1 VATSAVIVIAL
12 AAALA
17 GSLLLLARA
26 LVPRAALER
35 NVSRLEALNQISHV
49 LLTERNRRGV
59 LRLVAETAARFLEAD
74 VGYVALLAADGEQL
88 VLEAATGPLEPLEGA
103 VLPRDTTTSGWVV
116 AHAQPLLLNDPAADP
131 RRLRSPL
138 ERLPLRRAAALPL
151 MVRGACI
158 GAVGADNPRD
168 GRALGERD
176 LELLGTLADHTSLVL
191 ESIRAVGELAD
202 RERRAGL
209 LNVVNSRIRQ
219 SLDLQTTLDAA
230 VRELGAALG
239 ASRCF
244 VRLRRGNDLLPP
256 ASEWHV
262 PEVPA
267 IAARA
272 DFTQPVQV
280 AAVRERRTIA
290 LADARAD
297 ARVTATGPDAEHALG
312 LLVTPIV
319 LRGEAIGVAGFHQ
332 VGTER
337 HWRPEEIGL
346 AQEVAAELAVAV
358 SNARL
363 YRSTEETSREL
374 AVKIGELE
382 RANRMK
388 AQFLANMSHELRTPL
403 NSVIG
408 FSEMLL
414 IGALGELSA
423 PQRDALETVARNGR
437 HLLGLVNDVLD
448 LSKVDA
454 GRMDLHLMQTDVRS
468 LIGDVIT
475 GMESLIRTR
484 GHRITVE
491 LGDAALLVH
500 ADEMRVR
507 QVLFNLLSNAVKF
520 TPAGGSVT
528 VHAGQRR
535 ANLPAPGGV
544 NRRLE
549 RDAVWVSV
557 TDSGI
562 GIAKQDL
569 PRLFTEFSQVD
580 ASFSRRFEGTGLG
593 LALSKRFVEMHGGSI
608 GVESTLGH
616 GSTFW
621 IELPIEGPQPSAAV
635 A

>member
-1 VATSAVIVIAL
+1 MTTSVTLVAAL
-12 AAALA
+12 AAGLA
-17 GSLLLLARA
+17 GTALLLARA
-26 LVPRAALER
+26 LAARA
-35 NVSRLEALNQISHV
+35 RLQRAVARLDAVNQISRV

-59 LRLVAETAARFLEAD
+59 LNLVAEAAARFVRAD
-74 VGYVALLAADGEQL
+74 MGHVALLDPEGEHL
-88 VLEAATGPLEPLEGA
+88 VLEAATGPLAALVGSAIPQEG
-103 VLPRDTTTSGWVV
+103 TTAGWVV
-116 AHAQPLLLNDPAADP
+116 AHGQALLVNDPAGDERRFRSPHERVQLRRAIALPLLL
-131 RRLRSPL
+131 
-138 ERLPLRRAAALPL
+138 
-151 MVRGACI
+151 RGRC
-158 GAVGADNPRD
+158 VGALGVDNPRD
-168 GRALGERD
+168 DRALGEPD
-176 LELLGTLADHTSLVL
+176 LDLLRNLADQTGLVL

-202 RERRAGL
+202 RGRRAEL
-209 LNVVNSRIRQ
+209 LNAVNSRIRQ

-256 ASEWHV
+256 ASEWHE
-262 PEVPA
+262 PEVA
-267 IAARA
+267 STGARA
-272 DFTQPVQV
+272 DFSQPVLIT
-280 AAVRERRTIA
+280 AMRERRSIA
-290 LADARAD
+290 LPDARTAD
-297 ARVTATGPDAEHALG
+297 GVTAGPDVDQPLA

-319 LRGEAIGVAGFHQ
+319 LRGEAIGVVGFHQ
-332 VGTER
+332 VGIAR
-337 HWRPEEIGL
+337 HWRPEEVGL
-346 AQEVAAELAVAV
+346 VQEVASELAVAV

-414 IGALGELSA
+414 IGALGQLSEQ
-423 PQRDALETVARNGR
+423 QRDALETVARNGR

-454 GRMDLHLMQTDVRS
+454 GRMDLHLMLADMRN
-468 LIGDVIT
+468 LIGDVMT
-475 GMESLIRTR
+475 GMESLIRTK
-484 GHRITVE
+484 GHKVTVE
-491 LGDAALLVH
+491 LGEAALLVH

-507 QVLFNLLSNAVKF
+507 QILFNLLSNAVKF
-520 TPAGGSVT
+520 TPAGGQVT

-535 ANLPAPGGV
+535 TTLPVPGG
-544 NRRLE
+544 RRVE
-549 RDAVWVSV
+549 REAVWISV

-562 GIAKQDL
+562 GIAKEDL

-580 ASFSRRFEGTGLG
+580 GTLSRRFEGTGLG
-593 LALSKRFVEMHGGSI
+593 LALSKRFVEMHGGVI
-608 GVESTLGH
+608 GVESTPGR

-621 IELPIEGPQPSAAV
+621 IELPIEGPQASAAV

>member
-1 VATSAVIVIAL
+1 MAASVTLIAVLAVALVGVAAL
-12 AAALA
+12 WLRSAAA
-17 GSLLLLARA
+17 RA
-26 LVPRAALER
+26 ELER
-35 NVSRLEALNQISHV
+35 TVSSLEALNQISRV

-59 LRLVAETAARFLEAD
+59 LNLVAEAAARFLTAD
-74 VGYVALLAADGEQL
+74 MGHVALLDAEGKHL
-88 VLEAATGPLEPLEGA
+88 VLEAATGPLAPLVGSA
-103 VLPRDTTTSGWVV
+103 IPLDTTTSGWVA
-116 AHAQPLLLNDPAADP
+116 AHGQALLVNDPGGDE
-131 RRLRSPL
+131 RRFRSPH
-138 ERLPLRRAAALPL
+138 ERVTLRRAVALPL
-151 MVRGACI
+151 FVRGRC
-158 GAVGADNPRD
+158 VGALGVDNPQGDRVLA
-168 GRALGERD
+168 ALD
-176 LELLGTLADHTSLVL
+176 IELLRNLADHTGLVL

-202 RERRAGL
+202 RERRAEL
-209 LNVVNSRIRQ
+209 LNAVNSRIRQ

-230 VRELGAALG
+230 VRELGSALS
-239 ASRCF
+239 ATRCF
-244 VRLRRGNDLLPP
+244 VRLRRGNELLPP
-256 ASEWHV
+256 SSEWHG
-262 PEVPA
+262 PEVAPSG
-267 IAARA
+267 ARA
-272 DFTQPVQV
+272 DFTIPILLT
-280 AAVRERRTIA
+280 AMRERRTIDLPDVRSEA
-290 LADARAD
+290 GLAIAGADAEQPLA
-297 ARVTATGPDAEHALG
+297 

-319 LRGEAIGVAGFHQ
+319 LRGEAIGVAAFHQ
-332 VGTER
+332 VGIAR
-337 HWRPEEIGL
+337 YWRQEEIGL
-346 AQEVAAELAVAV
+346 VQEVASELAIAI

-414 IGALGELSA
+414 IGALGALSDQ
-423 PQRDALETVARNGR
+423 QRDALETVARNGR

-454 GRMDLHLMQTDVRS
+454 GRMDLHLMQTDMRS

-475 GMESLIRTR
+475 GMESLIQTK
-484 GHRITVE
+484 GHRVTLE
-491 LGDAALLVH
+491 LGDGPLLVN

-507 QVLFNLLSNAVKF
+507 QILFNLLSNAVKF
-520 TPAGGSVT
+520 TPPNGQVT

-535 ANLPAPGGV
+535 TTLPGPGG
-544 NRRLE
+544 RRTE
-549 RDAVWVSV
+549 RDAIWVSV

-562 GIAKQDL
+562 GISKEDL

-593 LALSKRFVEMHGGSI
+593 LALSKRFVEMHGGVI
-608 GVESTLGH
+608 GVESTPAH

-621 IELPIEGPQPSAAV
+621 IELPLDGPQSSVAV

>member
-1 VATSAVIVIAL
+1 MTTSVTLVGVL
-12 AAALA
+12 AAGLA
-17 GSLLLLARA
+17 GAALLLVRSLSAR
-26 LVPRAALER
+26 
-35 NVSRLEALNQISHV
+35 SRLERAIARLDAVNQINRV

-59 LRLVAETAARFLEAD
+59 LRLVAEAAARFLRAD
-74 VGYVALLAADGEQL
+74 MGHVALLDPEGEHL
-88 VLEAATGPLEPLEGA
+88 VLEAATGPLAALVGSAIPLDA
-103 VLPRDTTTSGWVV
+103 TTSGWVV
-116 AHAQPLLLNDPAADP
+116 GHAQTLLVNDPATDQ
-131 RRLRSPL
+131 RRFRSPH
-138 ERLPLRRAAALPL
+138 ERVTLRRAVALPL
-151 MVRGACI
+151 LVRGRC
-158 GAVGADNPRD
+158 VGALGVDNPHDDRV
-168 GRALGERD
+168 LGEQDVD
-176 LELLGTLADHTSLVL
+176 LLRNLADHTGLVL

-202 RERRAGL
+202 RERRAEL
-209 LNVVNSRIRQ
+209 LNAVNSRIRQ

-230 VRELGAALG
+230 VREMGAALG

-256 ASEWHV
+256 ASEWHE
-262 PEVPA
+262 PEVA
-267 IAARA
+267 STGARA
-272 DFTQPVQV
+272 DFTQPVLIT
-280 AAVRERRTIA
+280 AMRERRSIA
-290 LADARAD
+290 LPDARSAEGV
-297 ARVTATGPDAEHALG
+297 AATGPDADAPLA

-332 VGTER
+332 VGIAR
-337 HWRPEEIGL
+337 HWRPEEVGL
-346 AQEVAAELAVAV
+346 VQEVASELAVAV

-414 IGALGELSA
+414 IGALGQLSEQ
-423 PQRDALETVARNGR
+423 QRDALETVARNGR

-454 GRMDLHLMQTDVRS
+454 GRMDLHLMQADVRS

-475 GMESLIRTR
+475 GMESLIRTK
-484 GHRITVE
+484 GHKVTLE
-491 LGDAALLVH
+491 LGDAPLLVN

-507 QVLFNLLSNAVKF
+507 QILFNLLSNAVKF
-520 TPAGGSVT
+520 TAAGGHVT

-535 ANLPAPGGV
+535 TTLPVPGGRKV
-544 NRRLE
+544 E
-549 RDAVWVSV
+549 REAVWISV

-562 GIAKQDL
+562 GIAKEDL

-580 ASFSRRFEGTGLG
+580 GTFSRRFEGTGLG
-593 LALSKRFVEMHGGSI
+593 LALSKRFVEMHGGVI
-608 GVESTLGH
+608 GVESTPGR

-621 IELPIEGPQPSAAV
+621 IELPIEGPQASAAV

>member
-1 VATSAVIVIAL
+1 VAASVTLVALL
-12 AAALA
+12 AAAGIGVAALWVRA
-17 GSLLLLARA
+17 AAARA
-26 LVPRAALER
+26 GLRRTA
-35 NVSRLEALNQISHV
+35 SRLEALNQINRV
-49 LLTERNRRGV
+49 LLTERSRRGV
-59 LRLVAETAARFLEAD
+59 LRLVAEAAAQFLKAD
-74 VGYVALLAADGEQL
+74 MGHVALLDAEGKRL
-88 VLEAATGPLEPLEGA
+88 VLEAGTGPLAALVGSAIPL
-103 VLPRDTTTSGWVV
+103 DTTTSGWVTTHRQ
-116 AHAQPLLLNDPAADP
+116 ALLVNDPGSDE
-131 RRLRSPL
+131 RGLRSPH
-138 ERLPLRRAAALPL
+138 EGVTLRRAVAVPL
-151 MVRGACI
+151 TVRGRC
-158 GAVGADNPRD
+158 VGALGVDNPQ
-168 GRALGERD
+168 GRGGFAAGD
-176 LELLGTLADHTSLVL
+176 IELLRDLADHTELVL
-191 ESIRAVGELAD
+191 ESIRAFGELAD
-202 RERRAGL
+202 RERRAEL
-209 LNVVNSRIRQ
+209 LNAVNSRVRQ

-230 VRELGAALG
+230 VRELGSALG

-244 VRLRRGNDLLPP
+244 VRLRRGNELLAPS
-256 ASEWHV
+256 SEWHS
-262 PEVPA
+262 PEVAPSGT
-267 IAARA
+267 RA
-272 DFTQPVQV
+272 DSTLPILLT
-280 AAVRERRTIA
+280 AMRERRTID
-290 LADARAD
+290 L
-297 ARVTATGPDAEHALG
+297 PDAQSESDLAGASAEQPLA

-319 LRGEAIGVAGFHQ
+319 LRGEAIGVVAFHQ
-332 VGTER
+332 AGVAR
-337 HWRPEEIGL
+337 YWRQEEIGL
-346 AQEVAAELAVAV
+346 VQEVASELAIAV

-414 IGALGELSA
+414 IGALGALPD

-475 GMESLIRTR
+475 GMESLIRTK
-484 GHRITVE
+484 GHKVTVE
-491 LGDAALLVH
+491 LGDAPLLVN

-520 TPAGGSVT
+520 TPAGGQVT

-535 ANLPAPGGV
+535 ATLPITGG
-544 NRRLE
+544 RRLE
-549 RDAVWVSV
+549 REAVWVSV

-562 GIAKQDL
+562 GIAKEDL

-580 ASFSRRFEGTGLG
+580 GTFSRRFEGTGLG
-593 LALSKRFVEMHGGSI
+593 LALSKRFVEMHGGVI
-608 GVESTLGH
+608 GVESKPGH

-621 IELPIEGPQPSAAV
+621 IELPLEGPQSGAAV

>member
-1 VATSAVIVIAL
+1 M
-12 AAALA
+12 
-17 GSLLLLARA
+17 
-26 LVPRAALER
+26 
-35 NVSRLEALNQISHV
+35 
-49 LLTERNRRGV
+49 
-59 LRLVAETAARFLEAD
+59 
-74 VGYVALLAADGEQL
+74 
-88 VLEAATGPLEPLEGA
+88 LEAATGPLAALVGSAIPQEG
-103 VLPRDTTTSGWVV
+103 TTAGWVV
-116 AHAQPLLLNDPAADP
+116 AHGQALLVNDPAGDERRFRSPHERVQLRRAIALPLLL
-131 RRLRSPL
+131 
-138 ERLPLRRAAALPL
+138 
-151 MVRGACI
+151 RGRC
-158 GAVGADNPRD
+158 VGALGVDNPHD
-168 GRALGERD
+168 DRALGEPD
-176 LELLGTLADHTSLVL
+176 LDLLRNLADHTGLVL

-202 RERRAGL
+202 RERRAEL
-209 LNVVNSRIRQ
+209 LNAVNSRIRQ

-256 ASEWHV
+256 ASEWHE
-262 PEVPA
+262 PEVA
-267 IAARA
+267 STGARA
-272 DFTQPVQV
+272 DFSQPVLIT
-280 AAVRERRTIA
+280 AMRERRSIA
-290 LADARAD
+290 LPDARTAD
-297 ARVTATGPDAEHALG
+297 GVTAGPDVDQPLA

-319 LRGEAIGVAGFHQ
+319 LRGEAIGVVGFHQ
-332 VGTER
+332 VGIAR
-337 HWRPEEIGL
+337 HWRPEEVGL
-346 AQEVAAELAVAV
+346 VQEVASELAVAV

-414 IGALGELSA
+414 IGALGQLSEQ
-423 PQRDALETVARNGR
+423 QRDALETVARNGR

-454 GRMDLHLMQTDVRS
+454 GRMDLHLMLADMRN
-468 LIGDVIT
+468 LIGDVMT
-475 GMESLIRTR
+475 GMESLIRTK
-484 GHRITVE
+484 GHKVTVE
-491 LGDAALLVH
+491 LGEAALLVH

-507 QVLFNLLSNAVKF
+507 QILFNLLSNAVKF
-520 TPAGGSVT
+520 TPAGGQVT

-535 ANLPAPGGV
+535 TTLPVPGG
-544 NRRLE
+544 RRVE
-549 RDAVWVSV
+549 REAVWISV

-562 GIAKQDL
+562 GIAKEDL

-580 ASFSRRFEGTGLG
+580 GTLSRRFEGTGLG
-593 LALSKRFVEMHGGSI
+593 LALSKRFVEMHGGVI
-608 GVESTLGH
+608 GVESTPGR

-621 IELPIEGPQPSAAV
+621 IELPIEGPQASAAV

>member
-1 VATSAVIVIAL
+1 VATSVPFIVASL
-12 AAALA
+12 AALVGAVALW
-17 GSLLLLARA
+17 ARS
-26 LVPRAALER
+26 AAARRELER
-35 NVSRLEALNQISHV
+35 TVSSLETLNQISRV

-59 LRLVAETAARFLEAD
+59 LLLVAEAAARFLKAD
-74 VGYVALLAADGEQL
+74 MGHVALLDGDGKVL
-88 VLEAATGPLEPLEGA
+88 VLEAATGPLAPLVGSSIPLE
-103 VLPRDTTTSGWVV
+103 TTTSGWVATHGQV
-116 AHAQPLLLNDPAADP
+116 LLLNDPGGDE
-131 RRLRSPL
+131 RNFRSPH
-138 ERLPLRRAAALPL
+138 ERVTLRRAVALPL
-151 MVRGACI
+151 VVRGRC
-158 GAVGADNPRD
+158 VGALGVDNPAGDRM
-168 GRALGERD
+168 LGSQDVDVLRI
-176 LELLGTLADHTSLVL
+176 LADHTGLVL
-191 ESIRAVGELAD
+191 ESIRAVGDLAD
-202 RERRAGL
+202 RERRAEL
-209 LNVVNSRIRQ
+209 LNAVNSRIRQ

-230 VRELGAALG
+230 VRELGSALG

-256 ASEWHV
+256 ASEWHS
-262 PEVPA
+262 PEVPSSA
-267 IAARA
+267 TRA
-272 DFTQPVQV
+272 DFTLPILN
-280 AAVRERRTIA
+280 AAMRERRTVD
-290 LADARAD
+290 LPDARAEGGL
-297 ARVTATGPDAEHALG
+297 RVEGPDADSPLA

-319 LRGEAIGVAGFHQ
+319 LRGEAIGVVAFHQ
-332 VGTER
+332 CGIAR
-337 HWRPEEIGL
+337 HWRQAEIGL
-346 AQEVAAELAVAV
+346 VQEVASELAIAV

-414 IGALGELSA
+414 IGALGTLPEQ
-423 PQRDALETVARNGR
+423 QRDALDTVARNGR

-454 GRMDLHLMQTDVRS
+454 GRMDLHLMQTDMRS

-475 GMESLIRTR
+475 GMESLIRTK
-484 GHRITVE
+484 GHKVTLE
-491 LGDAALLVH
+491 LGDAPLVVT

-507 QVLFNLLSNAVKF
+507 QILFNLLSNAVKF
-520 TPAGGSVT
+520 TPNGGQVT

-535 ANLPAPGGV
+535 STLPGAGG
-544 NRRLE
+544 RSIE
-549 RDAVWVSV
+549 REAVWVSV

-562 GIAKQDL
+562 GIAKDDL

-593 LALSKRFVEMHGGSI
+593 LALSKRFVEMHGGAI
-608 GVESTLGH
+608 GVDSTPGH

-621 IELPIEGPQPSAAV
+621 IELPLDGPQSAV
-635 A
+635 AVV

>member
-1 VATSAVIVIAL
+1 MTASATVVLAL
-12 AAALA
+12 AAALIGVA
-17 GSLLLLARA
+17 ALWARA
-26 LVPRAALER
+26 ASARAELER
-35 NVSRLEALNQISHV
+35 TVSSLEALNQISRV

-59 LRLVAETAARFLEAD
+59 LTLVAEAATRFLKAD
-74 VGYVALLAADGEQL
+74 MGHVALLDAEGQHL
-88 VLEAATGPLEPLEGA
+88 VLEAATGPLAPLVGSAIPLE
-103 VLPRDTTTSGWVV
+103 TTTTGW
-116 AHAQPLLLNDPAADP
+116 AATHGQALLINDPGGDE
-131 RRLRSPL
+131 RRFRSPH
-138 ERLPLRRAAALPL
+138 ERVTLRRAVALPL
-151 MVRGACI
+151 FVRGRC
-158 GAVGADNPRD
+158 VGALGVDNPQDHRQLAAQD
-168 GRALGERD
+168 ID
-176 LELLGTLADHTSLVL
+176 LLRNLADHTGLVL

-202 RERRAGL
+202 RERRAEL
-209 LNVVNSRIRQ
+209 LNAVNSRVRQ
-219 SLDLQTTLDAA
+219 TLDLQTTLDAA

-256 ASEWHV
+256 ASEWHG
-262 PEVPA
+262 PEVAPSGT
-267 IAARA
+267 RP
-272 DFTQPVQV
+272 DFTLPVLIT
-280 AAVRERRTIA
+280 AMRERRTID
-290 LADARAD
+290 LPDARAD
-297 ARVTATGPDAEHALG
+297 AALAAAGADAEQPLA

-319 LRGEAIGVAGFHQ
+319 LRTEAIGVVAFHQ
-332 VGTER
+332 VGIAR
-337 HWRPEEIGL
+337 HWRAEEVGL
-346 AQEVAAELAVAV
+346 VQEVASELAVAV

-414 IGALGELSA
+414 IGALGALSD

-475 GMESLIRTR
+475 GMDSLIQTK
-484 GHRITVE
+484 GHKMTVE
-491 LGDAALLVH
+491 LGEAPLLVH

-520 TPAGGSVT
+520 TPAGGQVT

-535 ANLPAPGGV
+535 TTLPVAGG
-544 NRRLE
+544 RRIE
-549 RDAVWVSV
+549 RDAVWISV

-562 GIAKQDL
+562 GIAKDDL

-593 LALSKRFVEMHGGSI
+593 LALSKRFVEMHGGII
-608 GVESTLGH
+608 GVESTPGR

-621 IELPIEGPQPSAAV
+621 IELPLEGPQSGGGA
-635 A
+635 